1 MKAIVIGGGLGG
13 LSTAIR
19 LANAGYEVDVF
30 ESGSGPGGKLN
41 EKTISNYRFDLGPS
55 LFTMPNLVDE
65 LFIEAGEDPR
75 QYFNY
80 SKLDTICNYFYEDG
94 TIFKSYADPSKFEN
108 ELYRIFKL
116 NKNTFK
122 SYFKTIRDI
131 YSITAHIFIFK
142 SLHKVRSY
150 TNWKTLKS
158 VFQLP
163 FIRSGITMNKMNT
176 TFFSDPRLVQYF
188 NRYATYNGSNPYKAP
203 GTINL
208 ISHLEHEMGAY
219 IPKGGMYA
227 ITKSVYDLAC
237 RKGVS
242 FHFNEP
248 VEEILIS
255 NKKAVGVRTIQS
267 THYGDVVISNMDIFH
282 TYRKLLPNLKA
293 PEKILKQ
300 EKSSSALIF
309 YWGINTHFKELGLHN
324 ILFSNDYK
332 KEFKSIW
339 EDKTVDDD
347 PTVYINI
354 TSKYETTDAPQGSE
368 NWFVMINVPHN
379 SGQNWELLKQDA
391 RKNIIT
397 KINRVLKT
405 NIENHIVVEDSL
417 DPITIESKTSS
428 YKGALYGN
436 ASNNA
441 LAAFLRHS
449 NFSKTIKGLYFCGGS
464 VHPGGGVPLAILS
477 GKITADLIKKDLPC

>member
-19 LANAGYEVDVF
+19 LASAGYKVDVF
-30 ESGSGPGGKLN
+30 ESASGAGGKLN
-41 EKTISNYRFDLGPS
+41 EKVISDYRFDLGPS
-55 LFTMPNLVDE
+55 LLTMPDLIDD

-75 QYFNY
+75 LHFNY

-94 TIFKSYADPSKFEN
+94 TVFKSYADDSKFEN
-108 ELYRIFKL
+108 ELYRIFRL
-116 NKNTFK
+116 NKNVFR
-122 SYFKTIRDI
+122 SYFKTIRTI

-142 SLHKVRSY
+142 SLHRFRSF
-150 TNWKTLKS
+150 TTWKTLVS
-158 VFQLP
+158 IFQLP
-163 FIRSGITMNKMNT
+163 LIRSGVTMNKMNES
-176 TFFSDPRLVQYF
+176 FFSDPRLIQYF

-219 IPKGGMYA
+219 LPKGGMYA
-227 ITKSVYDLAC
+227 ITNSLYGLAC
-237 RKGVS
+237 RKGVN
-242 FHFNEP
+242 FHFNEL
-248 VEEILIS
+248 VQEIIVS
-255 NKKAVGVRTIQS
+255 NKKAVGIRTAQS
-267 THYGDVVISNMDIFH
+267 TYNADIIISNMDIFH
-282 TYRKLLPNLKA
+282 TYRKLLPNQPA
-293 PEKILKQ
+293 PEKILRQ

-309 YWGINTHFKELGLHN
+309 YWGLNTSFSKLGLHN
-324 ILFSNDYK
+324 ILFSSDYK

-339 EDKTVDDD
+339 EEKTIDED
-347 PTVYINI
+347 PTIYINI
-354 TSKYETTDAPQGSE
+354 TSKYESNDAPTGCE

-379 SGQNWELLKQDA
+379 SGQNWELLKQQA

-397 KINRVLKT
+397 KINRMLQT
-405 NIENHIVVEDSL
+405 SIEEHIVVEDYL
-417 DPITIESKTSS
+417 DPILIESRTSS
-428 YKGALYGN
+428 FKGALYGN
-436 ASNNA
+436 ASNNK

-477 GKITADLIKKDLPC
+477 GKITAELIKKDLPC